1 MVKETLFTDPDQ
13 RSAVTCFLKASAAIA
28 GIAVGLLAC
37 GSLSAKVIADRVA
50 HGQDLD
56 VLSSLPIAISLSPA
70 IYAVMILIAG
80 EAVLRHYRIAAWG
93 LGTFAFVFAVALSAM
108 W

>member
-13 RSAVTCFLKASAAIA
+13 RSAVASFLKAAAA
-28 GIAVGLLAC
+28 LVGIAVGLLAC

-50 HGQDLD
+50 HGRELD
-56 VLSSLPIAISLSPA
+56 FLSSLPIAISLSPA
-70 IYAVMILIAG
+70 IFAVMILVAG
-80 EAVLRHYRIAAWG
+80 EVVLRHYRIAACG
-93 LGTFAFVFAVALSAM
+93 LGIFAFVVAIGLSAM